1 MRMKIY
7 REGMKKKERRRKNK
21 RDKINEK
28 KIIKKRKAIERL
40 LTWKNQWEKNNM
52 RQQIRKYKEAKTTVK
67 DQMRKHNNIRKKERT
82 GKK

>member
-1 MRMKIY
+1 
-7 REGMKKKERRRKNK
+7 
-21 RDKINEK
+21 
-28 KIIKKRKAIERL
+28 
-40 LTWKNQWEKNNM
+40 M